1 MNPTILAASP
11 LNPLFV
17 AELSKRY
24 TLIGPMPLDD
34 LMAHPDREHITVIA
48 AGGESKVPAAMMD
61 ALPALKLVSVMGV
74 GYDGV
79 DVQHAISR
87 GALVAHTPNVLN
99 DDVADLALV
108 LMLSITR
115 RIPQADAFV
124 RNGSWAKG
132 NMPLGTKLSGMRL
145 GIVGMGRIGQAIATR
160 AEAFGMSIAYT
171 ARSEK
176 SALPYR
182 FVPSVKALA
191 ADVDMLTLIT
201 PGGASTHHMINAE
214 VLTALGP
221 KGYVVNV
228 ARGSVVDEAALV
240 HALSNGVIAGAGLD
254 VFENEP
260 HPLDALRT
268 LDNVVLTPHIGS
280 ATGATRQAMADLA
293 TRNIERHFAGEALE
307 TPVPEC

>member
-87 GALVAHTPNVLN
+87 GALVTHTPNVLN

-228 ARGSVVDEAALV
+228 ARGSVVDE
-240 HALSNGVIAGAGLD
+240 
-254 VFENEP
+254 
-260 HPLDALRT
+260 
-268 LDNVVLTPHIGS
+268 IGR
-280 ATGATRQAMADLA
+280 A
-293 TRNIERHFAGEALE
+293 H
-307 TPVPEC
+307 V